1 MVAGVVTLMLQ
12 ANPTLTWRW
21 TKFFPIF
28 YRFLIRDHSDV
39 QHILIRSAD
48 RHAIG
53 WHDIPEDADDSFSIG
68 DVFQS
73 TVKFNL
79 RNIFSEWR
87 EDSLVGDRQ
96 IVDRKR
102 DEEEGWVENAAGYF
116 FHRSY
121 GFGLVNADAAGTRC

>member
-1 MVAGVVTLMLQ
+1 MTTYKGKTGSAAAMVAGVVTLMLQ

-79 RNIFSEWR
+79 RNIFFRVERGFFSWG
-87 EDSLVGDRQ
+87 SSDR
-96 IVDRKR
+96 
-102 DEEEGWVENAAGYF
+102 
-116 FHRSY
+116 RSK
-121 GFGLVNADAAGTRC
+121 A